1 MSAASWVPTSTITGY
16 ELTIGDV
23 PITAPKLTVGNLSIT
38 LHGSTAANPPVTVYG
53 STTANLTATDL
64 DGGPLGCDPALLR
77 TGIVT
82 APRTISDSNLT
93 PILSGAKWGT
103 TQAAAPVTLTYSF
116 YENGGPAVATAGVNP
131 APLNAAFRDA
141 IRGALAS
148 IAEVADIRFVGI
160 AESATGGP
168 LTAPGASGAL
178 VGHLRF
184 IDDARLNSDPGTAS
198 YAIGPSATTL
208 SSGLVAFDSDRVD
221 AASGGGYATILREI
235 GRALGLTNAF
245 EPGDAAAASDDRRA
259 ENGVWSTGWTMMSV
273 TPPSS
278 RLPAGT
284 AFNPVGPMAADIQ
297 VLQSWYGAN
306 LNTRT
311 GDDVYRI
318 DGPLAGAAIW
328 DAGGTDTLDASASTT
343 GLHIDLSMNE
353 INGNAVIARGIS
365 IENAIGGTGNDT
377 IFGSFSSPI
386 HMVNDTLLPGSANNR
401 LDGGP
406 GNDDIMAGSGDDTL
420 IGGTG
425 SNVLDGSLGYD
436 IAVYGAAS
444 TDAYA
449 YSLHGTLFLSIPKLG
464 ISDRL
469 HGIEQLS
476 FTDRSVAVADAT
488 SILPPPSA
496 NPNPPSSPIPPSLT
510 PPPVPAIDSARRLS
524 ITRGGVSGEVAMD
537 RYSGPVNWL
546 RNIHIGQND
555 SEAMRGTELADFIN
569 TVGGDDA
576 VDGGGGDDVLDGG
589 LGSNYLT
596 GGSGGDTFFVD
607 GRGGGV
613 TWSTVT
619 DLEAGEW
626 VTAWGWK
633 EGTSKLTWAEMAGAE
648 SAKGV
653 TAHIDLDNNGS
664 VDMSMTIAG
673 KSFGA
678 IFVTPGEVNG
688 SSYLAFALK

>member
-1 MSAASWVPTSTITGY
+1 MPAASW
-16 ELTIGDV
+16 
-23 PITAPKLTVGNLSIT
+23 APATVATVYGL
-38 LHGSTAANPPVTVYG
+38 TAANRP
-53 STTANLTATDL
+53 TTDI
-64 DGGPLGCDPALLR
+64 DGGPLGCDLALLR

-82 APRTISDSNLT
+82 APQMNSDPSLM

-103 TQAAAPVTLTYSF
+103 TQNTAPVTLAYSF
-116 YENGGPAVATAGVNP
+116 YEAGGPTVATAGVTP
-131 APLNAAFRDA
+131 APLGATFRNA

-148 IAEVADIRFVGI
+148 IADVANVRFVEVT
-160 AESATGGP
+160 ESATGGP
-168 LTAPGASGAL
+168 LAAPGASGAL

-184 IDDARLNSDPGTAS
+184 IDDAQLDGNPNTAS

-221 AASGGGYATILREI
+221 TASGAGYATILREI

-245 EPGDAAAASDDRRA
+245 EPGDAAAVGDDRRA

-343 GLHIDLSMNE
+343 GLYIDLSMNE

-365 IENAIGGTGNDT
+365 IENAIGGAGNDT

-386 HMVNDTLLPGSANNR
+386 HMVNETLLPGSANNR

-406 GNDDIMAGSGDDTL
+406 GDDDIMAGSGDDTL

-425 SNVLDGSLGYD
+425 RNVLDGSLGYD
-436 IAVYGAAS
+436 TAVYAAAS

-449 YSLHGTLFLSIPKLG
+449 YLQHGMLFLSIPKLG
-464 ISDRL
+464 INDRL

-476 FTDRSVAVADAT
+476 FTDRSFAAADAT

-496 NPNPPSSPIPPSLT
+496 NPIPQSYPVPPSLT
-510 PPPVPAIDSARRLS
+510 PPPNLVPPIDPTRRLAV
-524 ITRGGVSGEVAMD
+524 TRGGVSSEVTMD
-537 RYSGPVNWL
+537 SYSGPVSWL
-546 RNIHIGQND
+546 RNMHIGHSD
-555 SEAMRGTELADFIN
+555 GEAMRGTELADFIN

-589 LGSNYLT
+589 LGSNYLI
-596 GGSGGDTFFVD
+596 GGSGSDTFFVD
-607 GRGGGV
+607 GRGGGI

-633 EGTSKLTWAEMAGAE
+633 EGLSKLTWAEMAGAE
-648 SAKGV
+648 GAKGA

-664 VDMSMTIAG
+664 IDMSMTIAG
-673 KSFGA
+673 KSSGA
-678 IFVTPGEVNG
+678 VFVTPGDVNG
-688 SSYLAFALK
+688 SSYLAFILK